1 MGKVRRETIISQ
13 AIKSEQTEKKGL
25 PGCFLPV
32 NKKGSG
38 KMWQCAHCSH
48 VNNHKL
54 TYICHSCRKPKEVK
68 RSSCSL
74 NEFNEMKQLREEAR
88 RSSVAELQEIVVRPR
103 CSSVLSDSSL
113 KGFKEKRSSIQ
124 SLKKSIQD
132 PTQLAQDVEETGSG
146 FWFYVI
152 IFCLIVGVIVIL
164 YFDTR
169 CQWFGAVP
177 PPPAPEPPQPE
188 GLASYC
194 ASYVWSSN
202 SESVKRRLAHL
213 VI

>member
-132 PTQLAQDVEETGSG
+132 PTQLAQDVEEPGSG
-146 FWFYVI
+146 FWIYVI
-152 IFCLIVGVIVIL
+152 IFCLIVGVIVML
-164 YFDTR
+164 YCDTR
-169 CQWFGAVP
+169 CEWFGAV
-177 PPPAPEPPQPE
+177 PQPE

-213 VI
+213 V